1 MFVRHHSSVT
11 HDATEVPILPLN
23 HVTCVNICVALS
35 WLLRQMLCVNS
46 QPSQTR
52 GLGYKQATVQVL
64 RHALELP
71 QQK

>member
-1 MFVRHHSSVT
+1 MA
-11 HDATEVPILPLN
+11 HDATDIPVLPLK

-35 WLLRQMLCVNS
+35 WLLRQMLCVNG
-46 QPSQTR
+46 QPAQTR
-52 GLGYKQATVQVL
+52 GLCYKQATVQVL